1 MQMLQLLQELM
12 FCYAKF
18 IRDIIKCYCLHS
30 NRHNTPPLQIVGCLY
45 NFIIRFAYMLWLH
58 ELRARLVI
66 TVQPLPTILP
76 LPLVQ
81 TERPSA
87 TILQPN
93 VIIVIIIHLI
103 YDLLSR
109 KSTLWFFV
117 RIRIFQ
123 VQGRYSQNLE
133 WLPVRYVH
141 RVKVEVSG

>member
-30 NRHNTPPLQIVGCLY
+30 NRHNTLPTPPPPQIVGCLY

-58 ELRARLVI
+58 EFRARLVI

-76 LPLVQ
+76 FPQGQ
-81 TERPSA
+81 TERQSA

-103 YDLLSR
+103 YDLR
-109 KSTLWFFV
+109 STKTTLCFFV

-123 VQGRYSQNLE
+123 VQGRYSQNSNGYL
-133 WLPVRYVH
+133 YATFIQ
-141 RVKVEVSG
+141 